1 MTILLINFIYF
12 VYRIMSTVV
21 LIYVILS
28 WISGMHPTLAKIY
41 YMLQGVLEPLLRPIR
56 KLLWPLTSRIGLDFS
71 PYVLILLLQLI
82 YRIVLSAVFYGNM
95 RI

>member
-1 MTILLINFIYF
+1 MTLLLVNFIYF

-21 LIYVILS
+21 LVYVILS

-71 PYVLILLLQLI
+71 PYVLILILGLI
-82 YRIVLSAVFYGNM
+82 YRILVSILYYGTM
-95 RI
+95 RF